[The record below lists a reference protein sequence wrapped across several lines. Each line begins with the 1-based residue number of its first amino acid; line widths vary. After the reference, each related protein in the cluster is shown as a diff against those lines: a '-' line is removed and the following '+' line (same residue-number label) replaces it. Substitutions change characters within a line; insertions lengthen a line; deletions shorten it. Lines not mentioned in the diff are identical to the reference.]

1 MAQDSFQPAHTAP
14 RRIVVKLGTNV
25 IMRADGRVAL
35 GLLCGLVE
43 SIAALRER
51 GHEVLVVSS
60 GSIGLGMERLGLTTR
75 PTDLARIQACAAT
88 GQSRLMSI
96 YEDAF
101 DRLGCRTAQ
110 VLLTEDDFRSSI
122 RHANLA
128 RTLEA
133 LLALGVI
140 PVINEND
147 TVSVAEL
154 DAEPFQ
160 DSLLSTVAPRS
171 GVTSL
176 PIGSASPAREKLF
189 GDNDKLSA
197 LVATHIAAD
206 LLVLLS
212 DVDGLY
218 DQSPANPAARLIP
231 LVPIIDDHILSHA
244 QGSSGRGRGGM
255 LSKLE
260 AARIAQRAGLTVV
273 IANGR
278 TPRILERIIFES
290 QPYEPQP
297 DKTPESK
304 PMLPQTNA
312 VTSIAPLGTRFPG
325 LFASTFPGA
334 PSPSGPEPGLPA
346 PGIPEPGIPAPGLPP
361 IPEPPAPDTP
371 SPGIPEPAFQ
381 AHAEKSEM
389 RRDQQELPA

>member
-1 MAQDSFQPAHTAP
+1 MTVVSGQGERGFRAEKGEQR

-51 GHEVLVVSS
+51 GDEILVVSS
-60 GSIGLGMERLGLTTR
+60 GSIGLGMERLGMTER
-75 PTDLARIQACAAT
+75 PTELAEIQACAAT

-110 VLLTEDDFRSSI
+110 VLLTEDDFRSPV
-122 RHANLA
+122 RHANLK

-133 LLALGVI
+133 LLALQVI

-154 DAEPFQ
+154 DVPSIEGER
-160 DSLLSTVAPRS
+160 TR
-171 GVTSL
+171 
-176 PIGSASPAREKLF
+176 LF

-197 LVATHIAAD
+197 LLSTHIGAD

-218 DQSPANPAARLIP
+218 DRNPSDAGARLLAEIAD
-231 LVPIIDDHILSHA
+231 IDEGVLAYAD
-244 QGSSGRGRGGM
+244 GGNGRGRGGM
-255 LSKLE
+255 RSKLE
-260 AARIAQRAGLTVV
+260 AAQLAQQAGQTVV

-278 TPRILERIIFES
+278 TAQVLERVVSGE
-290 QPYEPQP
+290 
-297 DKTPESK
+297 
-304 PMLPQTNA
+304 A
-312 VTSIAPLGTRFPG
+312 VGTRFPG
-325 LFASTFPGA
+325 VIA
-334 PSPSGPEPGLPA
+334 
-346 PGIPEPGIPAPGLPP
+346 
-361 IPEPPAPDTP
+361 
-371 SPGIPEPAFQ
+371 
-381 AHAEKSEM
+381 AEE
-389 RRDQQELPA
+389 RDGRTAAEVLR